1 MKVQIISKPAFSVI
15 GIEGSGKADEGPS
28 WIGPLWEQ
36 AHKRRAEIEHLLK
49 LTGEAWGLMSATD
62 EYLAAWKEEG
72 KYLAGWE
79 MKADVKPPAGWNVW
93 KVPTQTYAVVAC
105 TMATYGE
112 AYKYVVQQS
121 LPKEGYAQAGTTH
134 EFYPKEFRDIKRD
147 TFYLYITVKKKH
159 K

>member
-1 MKVQIISKPAFSVI
+1 MKAQITSKSAFSVI
-15 GIEGSGKADEGPS
+15 GIEGSGKADEGPR

-49 LTGEAWGLMSATD
+49 PTGEAWGLMSATD

-79 MKADVKPPAGWNVW
+79 LKADMKPPAGWSVW
-93 KVPTQTYAVVAC
+93 KLPEQTFAVVAC

-112 AYKYVVQQS
+112 AYRFVVQQF
-121 LPKEGYAQAGTTH
+121 LPKEGYVQVGATH
-134 EFYPKEFRDIKRD
+134 EFYPGEFRDIKKD
-147 TFYLYITVKKKH
+147 AFCLYITVKKKH
-159 K
+159 E

>member
-1 MKVQIISKPAFSVI
+1 MEVQIISKPVFSIV

-36 AHKRRAEIEHLLK
+36 AHRRRADIEHLLK
-49 LTGEAWGLMSATD
+49 PTGEAWGLMSATD

-79 MKADVKPPAGWNVW
+79 LKADMKSPMGWSVW
-93 KVPTQTYAVVAC
+93 IMPKQTFAVVAC

-112 AYKYVVQQS
+112 AYRFVVQQF
-121 LPKEGYAQAGTTH
+121 LPKEGYVQAGATH
-134 EFYPKEFRDIKRD
+134 EFYPKEFRDIKKD
-147 TFYLYITVKKKH
+147 TFYLYITVKKRND
-159 K
+159 